1 MILTV
6 KEIIHET
13 NDSVSVILKNKNF
26 FNKIKY
32 KAGQFLTVKIPIK
45 NKIEKRAYSFSSSPV
60 TDKFLKITVKKV
72 KEGLVSNYICN
83 SLKAGEKIEIE
94 KPAGSFYI
102 EPNKNASFN
111 YVFFAGGSGITPIFS
126 IIKTVLE
133 KEPLSKILLIYSN
146 RDEQSI
152 IFKKHLE
159 NLSQKFA
166 NNFAVEHILEKN
178 SDKSHNYHQD
188 LLNEELVNEILVKYN
203 LKYPEGKYMMCGP
216 QGFMDN
222 AKKIL
227 AKNGISRDQI
237 KLEAFKANF
246 VTSSDAKDLVSTV
259 TIYYNN
265 KKHTIDVPGDKT
277 ILQAA
282 MANNVL
288 LPYSCRSG
296 MCSSCKAKC
305 LSGKVKMI
313 DGHLLPKE
321 EIDEG
326 NILTCISFPKT
337 KNIGISF
344 IND

>member
-1 MILTV
+1 MVLTV

-13 NDSVSVILKNKNF
+13 EDSVSVILKNNRF

-45 NKIEKRAYSFSSSPV
+45 DKIEKRAYSFSSSPFH
-60 TDKFLKITVKKV
+60 DKFLRITVKKV

-83 SLKAGEKIEIE
+83 SLKVGEKIEIE
-94 KPAGSFYI
+94 KPSGSFYV
-102 EPNKNASFN
+102 EPDKKANFK

-133 KEPLSKILLIYSN
+133 KEPLSSILLIYAN
-146 RDEQSI
+146 RNEQSI

-159 NLSQKFA
+159 DLSQLYSEKL
-166 NNFAVEHILEKN
+166 AVEHILEKN
-178 SDKSHNYHQD
+178 ISELDNYHQD
-188 LLNEELVNEILVKYN
+188 LLNEELITEILSKHN
-203 LKYPEGKYMMCGP
+203 ISYPDGKYMMCGP
-216 QGFMDN
+216 QGFMDK
-222 AKKIL
+222 AKEIL
-227 AKNGISRDQI
+227 NNNGITRDKI

-246 VTSSDAKDLVSTV
+246 VTSSDAKDLVCTA
-259 TIYYNN
+259 TIYFEN
-265 KKHTIDVPGDKT
+265 KKHTLDIPGDKT

-282 MANNVL
+282 LANNIL

-305 LSGKVKMI
+305 VTGDVKMI
-313 DGHLLPKE
+313 DGHFLSE
-321 EIDEG
+321 DEVAEG
-326 NILTCISFPKT
+326 NILTCISFPKS

-344 IND
+344 MND

>member
-13 NDSVSVILKNKNF
+13 EDSVSVILKNNRF

-45 NKIEKRAYSFSSSPV
+45 NKIEKRAYSFSSSPFS
-60 TDKFLKITVKKV
+60 DKFLRITVKKV

-83 SLKAGEKIEIE
+83 SLKVGEKIEIE
-94 KPAGSFYI
+94 KPSGSFYI
-102 EPNKNASFN
+102 EPEKNATYK

-133 KEPLSKILLIYSN
+133 KEPLSTILLLYAN

-152 IFKKHLE
+152 IFKKYLE
-159 NLSQKFA
+159 DLTQLYPQ
-166 NNFAVEHILEKN
+166 NFSVEHILEKN
-178 SDKSHNYHQD
+178 IADLPNYHQD
-188 LLNEELVNEILVKYN
+188 LLNEELVTEILSKHNIHYTD
-203 LKYPEGKYMMCGP
+203 GKYMMCGP
-216 QGFMDN
+216 QGFMDK
-222 AKKIL
+222 AKEIL
-227 AKNGISRDQI
+227 ADNGITRDKI

-246 VTSSDAKDLVSTV
+246 VSSSDSKDLLSDV
-259 TIYYNN
+259 TIYLDG
-265 KKHTIDVPGDKT
+265 KKHTLAIPGDKT

-282 MANNVL
+282 LTNNVL

-305 LSGKVKMI
+305 VTGEVRMI
-313 DGHLLPKE
+313 DGHLLSE
-321 EIDEG
+321 DEMVEG
-326 NILTCISFPKT
+326 NILTCISFPKSR
-337 KNIGISF
+337 NVGISF
-344 IND
+344 MND